1 MQTRGDSW
9 SEPWWLCWPLVNLLS
24 LKQVD
29 LYSPCQARTLAGDI
43 PLLAISS
50 DQHMSADNRAGLTSW
65 QGVGRTENIW
75 TVSGRASLQRSNY
88 VLLSAEG
95 AREDSGWSAGLSP
108 GHSSPSHTS
117 QPGTGDGIATPQYI
131 TVHHSTSHYITVHH
145 CTSQYI
151 TVLYKWGEGSKKKII
166 EWQ

>member
-1 MQTRGDSW
+1 MDWTARTSGSRALQTREDSW

-117 QPGTGDGIATPQYI
+117 QPGTGVSRWHSNITVHHSTSQYI
-131 TVHHSTSHYITVHH
+131 TVHHSNLQV
-145 CTSQYI
+145 
-151 TVLYKWGEGSKKKII
+151 GGR
-166 EWQ
+166 